1 MDYAIDWAESAL
13 EDLKDLVRYIAADNP
28 VAAERFGKAVIRRV
42 EVLPTFPRTGRI
54 VPELS
59 DDLLREV
66 IWTPYRQAGTPPSFF
81 ARVSGLR
88 RLQARCLRYSVRSPS
103 LTERQV

>member
-1 MDYAIDWAESAL
+1 MDYAIGWAESAL

-28 VAAERFGKAVIRRV
+28 VAAERFGKAIIRRV
-42 EVLPTFPRTGRI
+42 EVLATFPRTGRI

-66 IWTPYRQAGTPPSFF
+66 IWTPYRIVYEVDDSLL
-81 ARVSGLR
+81 RVSVVRVWHG
-88 RLQARCLRYSVRSPS
+88 ARGEL
-103 LTERQV
+103 EI

>member
-42 EVLPTFPRTGRI
+42 EVLATFPRTGRI
-54 VPELS
+54 VPELG

-66 IWTPYRQAGTPPSFF
+66 IWTPYRIVYEVDDSLR
-81 ARVSGLR
+81 RVSVVRVWHG
-88 RLQARCLRYSVRSPS
+88 ARGEL
-103 LTERQV
+103 EI